1 VTPDDAGLASWLNI
15 ALFAVIASVALAR
28 GFILARGRPFN
39 CRARARWRQASVRSD
54 PGRIAKPRRG
64 YCPMAPTPRRDDGG
78 RVMKTKHTFIL
89 VLLAFGFQMLV
100 AAGCANTAKGVQKD
114 YQKAEDKVETVGK

>member
-1 VTPDDAGLASWLNI
+1 
-15 ALFAVIASVALAR
+15 
-28 GFILARGRPFN
+28 
-39 CRARARWRQASVRSD
+39 
-54 PGRIAKPRRG
+54 
-64 YCPMAPTPRRDDGG
+64 MAPTPRRDDGG